1 MYYFTKLAVEMN
13 EMEDGIAPTDSRL
26 RSDQRL
32 MENGEWDAANQR
44 KTELEEKQRQ
54 ARKQRTMEIE
64 KAMEAGNIISL

>member
-13 EMEDGIAPTDSRL
+13 EPEKGVAPTDSRF

-32 MENGEWDAANQR
+32 MEEGDWEAANKR

-54 ARKQRTMEIE
+54 ARKQRTLEIE
-64 KAMEAGNIISL
+64 KAMQAGNFFCK